1 MALGVNALTTWDRAK
16 TALGFSSDQQA
27 AVEFLIDAVSATANR
42 ISGRRLKARDYADI
56 RIDGLG
62 RDTIVLPEFP
72 IISLSGIYVDSL
84 RVFSAESMIDITEYQ
99 VLSDSGIVRLY
110 SRKFPI
116 GIGNI
121 KVVGN
126 IGYVDVPEDLE
137 LAVLEGVGCNRRR
150 LESGTTGM
158 RQVSADGSVTS
169 QYELGLPL
177 SVREVFES
185 YRDIRI

>member
-16 TALGFSSDQQA
+16 TALGFSSDLQA

-42 ISGRRLKARDYADI
+42 ISGRKLKARDYADI

-62 RDTIVLPEFP
+62 RDSIILPEFP
-72 IISLSGIYVDSL
+72 IVTLSGIYVDSS
-84 RVFSAESMIDITEYQ
+84 RVFGAETALAITEYQ
-99 VLSDSGIVRLY
+99 VLSESGIIRIF
-110 SRKFPI
+110 SGNFPN

-126 IGYVDVPEDLE
+126 LGFAAVPEDLE

-150 LESGTTGM
+150 LEAGTTGM
-158 RQVSADGSVTS
+158 RQMSADGAGTS
-169 QYELGLPL
+169 QYELGLTFAL
-177 SVREVFES
+177 REVFES
-185 YRDIRI
+185 YRRSR

>member
-16 TALGFSSDQQA
+16 TALGFSNDQQA
-27 AVEFLIDAVSATANR
+27 EVEFLIDAVSATANR
-42 ISGRRLKARDYADI
+42 ISGRKLKARDYADI
-56 RIDGLG
+56 RLDGLG
-62 RDTIVLPEFP
+62 RDSIILPEYP
-72 IISLSGIYVDSL
+72 IVTLSGIYMDYL
-84 RVFSAESMIDITEYQ
+84 RAFGAETILVATGYQ
-99 VLSDSGIVRLY
+99 VISDSGIIRLY
-110 SRKFPI
+110 SGYFPK
-116 GIGNI
+116 GFGNI
-121 KVVGN
+121 KVVG
-126 IGYVDVPEDLE
+126 ILGFATVPEDLE

>member
-1 MALGVNALTTWDRAK
+1 MALGANALTTWVRAK
-16 TALGFSSDQQA
+16 TTLGFSDEQQA

-42 ISGRRLKARDYADI
+42 ISGRKLKARDYADI

-62 RDTIVLPEFP
+62 RDSIVLPEFP
-72 IISLSGIYVDSL
+72 IVSLSGIYVDSS
-84 RVFSAESMIDITEYQ
+84 RVFGAESALGITEYQ
-99 VLSDSGIVRLY
+99 IVSDSGIIRLY
-110 SRKFPI
+110 SGNFPC

-121 KVVGN
+121 KVMGN
-126 IGYVDVPEDLE
+126 LGFAVIPEDLE

-150 LESGTTGM
+150 LEAGTTGM
-158 RQVSADGSVTS
+158 RQMSADGAVTS

-185 YRDIRI
+185 YRSSR